1 MAEIGDAEREWLA
14 RLYTG
19 LAHPYRIA
27 ILAGLSSGESV
38 PAVADRVGTSR
49 GTLQNHVERL
59 IECDLLYRPEDGPS
73 YAVTPLGEAMLQR
86 AGEDADALDRMVNV
100 VEAAENEAA
109 EELAPAKDI
118 LDEEEWQRKLHT
130 RKWEGA
136 MDKADALL
144 DEE

>member
-1 MAEIGDAEREWLA
+1 MAEFGDEERAWLA

-59 IECDLLYRPEDGPS
+59 IKCDLLYRPQDGAT
-73 YAVTPLGEAMLQR
+73 YAVTPLGEAMLER
-86 AGEDADALDRMVNV
+86 ARADAEELDGMVAL
-100 VEAAENEAA
+100 VEAAEEEAA
-109 EELAPAKDI
+109 EELAPAEDI
-118 LDEEEWQRKLHT
+118 LDEEEWARKLHT
-130 RKWEGA
+130 RKWEITI
-136 MDKADALL
+136 
-144 DEE
+144 EEME